1 MCEDNQQHPE
11 LQHSLCTTIDVPLNH
26 LEADNQAS
34 IELFVRKFPAR
45 KTRQGSIWLIAGGP
59 GESGASFYSNIDVFQ
74 RTFPTLDILIPDHR
88 GTGFSSSICPEESS
102 DSLGGKA
109 LVGEEW
115 GSCFGHMFANQSYVQ
130 SFTISNAAKDLAL
143 LINTMN
149 ERGKTYIYGVSYG
162 TQLIL
167 RLLQFSQGQIDGV
180 ILDSLV
186 PLQNDTTYELSQR
199 SFIVNDIGNQ
209 LLKSCDSDPL
219 CKTDKP
225 IGQILSELLNARPML
240 SDYADGLQSAPLSNV
255 LGSLLDV
262 PHLRTRISPL
272 VKGLANNDVSLLKQT
287 LDDLQQFYSKFDKG
301 YKNFG
306 SSIPL
311 VQVISSSEN
320 NLRTDLSKEAVTEEE
335 KPLLFTSPLPKLL
348 AGNSMPTYQRDIYFA
363 KLPTNIPPTLVL
375 HGTLGPKTHVK
386 GAIKHVEQL
395 KPSGDI
401 RMVQIVNAPH
411 YIGLVAPNCFWTL
424 ASKFVKQQALETKC
438 REDSLNLHLASRQ

>member
-1 MCEDNQQHPE
+1 
-11 LQHSLCTTIDVPLNH
+11 
-26 LEADNQAS
+26 
-34 IELFVRKFPAR
+34 
-45 KTRQGSIWLIAGGP
+45 
-59 GESGASFYSNIDVFQ
+59 
-74 RTFPTLDILIPDHR
+74 
-88 GTGFSSSICPEESS
+88 
-102 DSLGGKA
+102 
-109 LVGEEW
+109 
-115 GSCFGHMFANQSYVQ
+115 
-130 SFTISNAAKDLAL
+130 
-143 LINTMN
+143 
-149 ERGKTYIYGVSYG
+149 
-162 TQLIL
+162 
-167 RLLQFSQGQIDGV
+167 LQFSQGQIDGV

-199 SFIVNDIGNQ
+199 SFIVNDIGSQ

-219 CKTDKP
+219 CKADKP
-225 IGQILSELLNARPML
+225 IGQILSELLKTRPML
-240 SDYADGLQSAPLSNV
+240 SDYADGLPSAPLSNV

-287 LDDLQQFYSKFDKG
+287 LDDLKQFYSRFDKG

-320 NLRTDLSKEAVTEEE
+320 NLRPDLGKEAVTEEE
-335 KPLLFTSPLPKLL
+335 KTLLFTSPLPGLL

-375 HGTLGPKTHVK
+375 HGTLDPKTHVK

-395 KPSGDI
+395 KSSGDI

-411 YIGLVAPNCFWTL
+411 YIGLVAPNCFETL

-438 REDSLNLHLASRQ
+438 REDSLNLH